1 MGVGVRFGG
10 WNFNLIYIV
19 CMYVNVLWIVFDL
32 VRYWYIVYSEIFVLV
47 LLVVIDLLNGFKFVL
62 ILYFY

>member
-19 CMYVNVLWIVFDL
+19 CIYVNVLWIVFDL

-47 LLVVIDLLNGFKFVL
+47 LLVVIVLLNGFKFVL